1 MDINPRRTKE
11 EWDDPQELECMDR
24 SDTSQDRKN
33 GDTNGTFS
41 HEMIPFA

>member
-24 SDTSQDRKN
+24 SDDRSDTSQDREN

-41 HEMIPFA
+41 HE